1 MALLKCHN
9 WEFRNNTALF
19 DDDEMRLDPV
29 VTQNNDRYD
38 LGGIQQLRG
47 QKFDIF

>member
-1 MALLKCHN
+1 MNIPRSLAKNSFHIHFMLGIQKSKAN
-9 WEFRNNTALF
+9 
-19 DDDEMRLDPV
+19 
-29 VTQNNDRYD
+29 